1 MILRCR
7 YAILDVEAEGDGP
20 VSAVILGPDSD
31 KIKKAWGDRHPGTWE
46 ETVASRLLPHLKQ
59 PLVVQER
66 IVRRVLQLQGGEPRA
81 LGYFCPVCCMFHPSD
96 PKKVVNCPRCGS
108 LCCPAAGCRC
118 KERS

>member
-7 YAILDVEAEGDGP
+7 YAIFGIEAEGDGP

-31 KIKKAWGDRHPGTWE
+31 KIKKAYGDRAPGIWE

-66 IVRRVLQLQGGEPRA
+66 IVRRVLGLLGVEPQP

-96 PKKVVNCPRCGS
+96 PKKVTTCPRCQS
-108 LCCPAAGCRC
+108 LRCPAAGCRC
-118 KERS
+118 KEKT